1 MRFIPTGT
9 DIMLELVY
17 ETEETEL
24 KSDNGKY
31 AGIDIGV
38 DNLLTVVT
46 NDGTAPFIVNGKI
59 PKSVNQFYNKETSRR
74 KSICQRE
81 SSSYSSKMIQKLTAK
96 RNRRMEDYMHKAS
109 RFVVEECAVRG
120 VHSII
125 IGKNA
130 GWKQESKLSR
140 NIIKSEE
147 YTEDYSKPATAE
159 Q

>member
-1 MRFIPTGT
+1 VRFIPTGT

-31 AGIDIGV
+31 AGIDI
-38 DNLLTVVT
+38 
-46 NDGTAPFIVNGKI
+46 
-59 PKSVNQFYNKETSRR
+59 
-74 KSICQRE
+74 
-81 SSSYSSKMIQKLTAK
+81 LTAK

-109 RFVVEECAVRG
+109 RLVVEECAVRG